1 MSTSLSTS
9 INSSIIHIVKFCRH
23 FIPSIDQSVSRW
35 ERERE
40 RERQRETE
48 RECYWSVK
56 SVTIKVTQIF
66 QISGLRKINIAN
78 TESIFDQNES
88 DIHSSINF
96 QQLRCAMIYHYH
108 DIYLRKKLF
117 FEFFSEMLVFLRM
130 NPP

>member
-1 MSTSLSTS
+1 MRERE
-9 INSSIIHIVKFCRH
+9 K
-23 FIPSIDQSVSRW
+23 
-35 ERERE
+35 ERERD
-40 RERQRETE
+40 RE

-117 FEFFSEMLVFLRM
+117 FEFFSEILVFLRM